1 MQNINNISLISDIIL
16 AIGTRIIIPLIV
28 IVVISVIV
36 TDMYNRIKK

>member
-1 MQNINNISLISDIIL
+1 MYNIKNISLISDIIL
-16 AIGTRIIIPLIV
+16 AIGIRIIIPLIV